1 MNTSVSIITL
11 VGIIGALVLGFI
23 IGKGSGMAKM
33 HNEMTSENNT
43 MHSMMTDMTTS
54 LQGKTGD
61 AFDQVFL
68 TEMIAHHEG
77 AVEMAKM
84 VLEQSNRPELQQLAN
99 EIITAQEKEITQ
111 MKNWQETW
119 FSVE

>member
-84 VLEQSNRPELQQLAN
+84 VLEQSNRPELKQLAN

>member
-1 MNTSVSIITL
+1 
-11 VGIIGALVLGFI
+11 
-23 IGKGSGMAKM
+23 
-33 HNEMTSENNT
+33 
-43 MHSMMTDMTTS
+43 MMTDMTTS